1 MNSPITKQFGLD
13 QIPTEFT
20 GAVAGEIVTGPGVYL
35 GRMSLI
41 GLVPTPGSLDD
52 DPSNYSF

>member
-1 MNSPITKQFGLD
+1 MTQQFGLD
-13 QIPTEFT
+13 QIPADFT

-41 GLVPTPGSLDD
+41 GLVPTPGSLST